1 MVFLQSKNSEISTN
15 SVIEWLLSFKTPFIR
30 SNGETPVLIREFS
43 MSPETGIRIILEVN
57 GQKVDLNEISAYWHR
72 RSQLS
77 FSYDK
82 QLREQLSGGLPR
94 KYARGIYHNFL
105 SQYRSLENYI
115 NHRIT
120 TAPRHLGN
128 SSNSVVNKLLS
139 LDHAMACGIL
149 VPDTCITGSKEE
161 LLLFRKEKGSI
172 ITKAILDSV
181 FLWDDNENVVHYT
194 ELMDDEKIDM
204 LPDTFALSLFQ
215 QCANKQLEIR
225 SFFLRGTFYSMAIF
239 SQSDKQTTVDFRKY
253 NDQKPNRNIPFSL
266 PQELEAKLCRLMEL
280 LKLDTGS
287 IDLIYTQSGEYVFLE
302 VNPVGQFA
310 MVSHPC
316 NYYIEKEIATYLSG
330 INQTTPS

>member
-15 SVIEWLLSFKTPFIR
+15 SVIEWLLAFKTPFIR
-30 SNGETPVLIREFS
+30 SNGESPVLIREFS

-57 GQKVDLNEISAYWHR
+57 GQVVDLNDISAYWHR

-82 QLREQLSGGLPR
+82 KLQEQLSEGLPL
-94 KYARGIYHNFL
+94 KHARGIYHNFL

-115 NHRIT
+115 NHKFA
-120 TAPRHLGN
+120 TAPRHIGK

-139 LDHAMACGIL
+139 LDHAISCGIL

-161 LLLFRKEKGSI
+161 LLRFRKSKGSI
-172 ITKAILDSV
+172 ITKSILDSV

-194 ELMDDEKIDM
+194 ELMDEEKTAI
-204 LPDTFALSLFQ
+204 LPETFALSLFQ
-215 QCANKQLEIR
+215 QCSSKQCEIR
-225 SFFLRGTFYSMAIF
+225 SFFLRGKFYSMAIF
-239 SQSDKQTTVDFRKY
+239 SQSDKQTAVDFRKY
-253 NDQKPNRNIPFSL
+253 NDEKPNRNIPFSL
-266 PQELEAKLCRLMEL
+266 PPELEEKLCRLMDL
-280 LKLDTGS
+280 LELDTGS
-287 IDLIYTQSGEYVFLE
+287 IDLILTENGQYIFLE

-316 NYYIEKEIATYLSG
+316 NYYIEKEIAAYLSG
-330 INQTTPS
+330 IN